1 MLASGLGVLVD
12 LWLPVELE
20 VVVAAL
26 HRSAD
31 DEARSPVGEDADAA
45 AAYAYLN
52 EEYVEDWT
60 VSQVTPPSLSGLP
73 PDEVNGGGGWSG
85 IMGGPPPKLVPIS
98 GKLEMVRRC
107 PLNHFYLV
115 SVGNV

>member
-45 AAYAYLN
+45 AAASPG
-52 EEYVEDWT
+52 VRRT
-60 VSQVTPPSLSGLP
+60 SLSLSLALSVVVLR
-73 PDEVNGGGGWSG
+73 DEGGT
-85 IMGGPPPKLVPIS
+85 GPALAQELLYSSLFDMLYCSTIQYYFTLYVK
-98 GKLEMVRRC
+98 
-107 PLNHFYLV
+107 
-115 SVGNV
+115 

>member
-45 AAYAYLN
+45 AAASPG
-52 EEYVEDWT
+52 V
-60 VSQVTPPSLSGLP
+60 
-73 PDEVNGGGGWSG
+73 
-85 IMGGPPPKLVPIS
+85 
-98 GKLEMVRRC
+98 
-107 PLNHFYLV
+107 
-115 SVGNV
+115 